1 MSLSPSLT
9 CPAYRKIPRLFD
21 AIEPIRQEAARI
33 IGPFAQVRYRDGL
46 FRIGLLELD
55 SANVPRFREL
65 AAGDHGKD
73 ALNALRSLLRGY

>member
-9 CPAYRKIPRLFD
+9 CPAYARIPSLFNVV
-21 AIEPIRQEAARI
+21 EPIRQEAARL
-33 IGPFAQVRYRDGL
+33 IGPFAQVRLRDGL
-46 FRIGLLELD
+46 YRIGLLELD

-73 ALNALRSLLRGY
+73 ALKTLRSSLLGY